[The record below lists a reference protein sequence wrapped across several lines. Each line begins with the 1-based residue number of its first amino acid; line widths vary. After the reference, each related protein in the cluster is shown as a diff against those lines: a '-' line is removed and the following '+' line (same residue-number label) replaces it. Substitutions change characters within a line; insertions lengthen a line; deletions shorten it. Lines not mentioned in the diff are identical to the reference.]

1 MRKTAAILL
10 CLTLTACGG
19 GNEPAP
25 NDRAPGNAPAN
36 RTDKPSAS
44 SSDFAKARE
53 LFDEAGKLSLEKRNS
68 SAAEL
73 LERAI
78 ALSPDDAEIHA
89 RLGHTYTELL
99 RHEEALEQFL
109 LAATL
114 ADDNSTRRELRARAA
129 WCYHVLA
136 NQAYAK
142 GDYDVALREAEHGLE
157 LDPANSDLH
166 MRAGFV
172 HVRNADY
179 AKAAAAFEG
188 AVMVSAGDAR
198 HEALAWQARA
208 EFDGG
213 DFNAARRTYTVLINE
228 GVEGRE
234 AYAMR
239 AYCNVQTSRKDE
251 AINDFIEAIARTDDT
266 AKRAEYE
273 DVLKQLRELKDPD

>member
-1 MRKTAAILL
+1 LHKTAAILL

-25 NDRAPGNAPAN
+25 NEPAQVNAPAN
-36 RTDKPSAS
+36 RTSKPSAS

-53 LFDEAGKLSLEKRNS
+53 LFDEAGKLSLENRNS

-78 ALSPDDAEIHA
+78 ALSPDDAEIHE
-89 RLGHTYTELL
+89 RLGHAYAKLL
-99 RHEEALEQFL
+99 RYEEARDQFL

-114 ADDNSTRRELRARAA
+114 ADDNSTRRELRGRAA

-136 NQAYAK
+136 KQADAK
-142 GDYDVALREAEHGLE
+142 GDHEVALREAEHGLE
-157 LDPANSDLH
+157 LDPDNHNLH
-166 MRAGFV
+166 MLAGFI
-172 HVRNADY
+172 HVKNAAY
-179 AKAAAAFEG
+179 AKAAAAFEA
-188 AVMVSAGDAR
+188 AVMVSAGAQR